1 MPRDHHGVDGA
12 GGNDVMCNQTKRRA
26 AAAALLASLALLF
39 SLAGP
44 VAASDQVPFRG
55 SLDGTVT
62 VTPLAPPMA
71 SVLITGTGDATQL
84 GRFTVEVPHLVNQA
98 TRVGVGSYLFTAA
111 NGDTLTAD
119 FRGQAALVAPGVLSV
134 TETAV
139 IIGGTGRFAGATG
152 EFTAERTFVLAS
164 GVTSG
169 SLSGTISS
177 PGVR

>member
-1 MPRDHHGVDGA
+1 
-12 GGNDVMCNQTKRRA
+12 MCNQTKRRA

-139 IIGGTGRFAGATG
+139 ITGGTGRFAGATG

>member
-1 MPRDHHGVDGA
+1 MF
-12 GGNDVMCNQTKRRA
+12 NQTKRRA

-55 SLDGTVT
+55 SLDGTAT

-71 SVLITGTGDATQL
+71 SVLITGTGEATQL
-84 GRFTVEVPHLVNQA
+84 GRFTVDVPHLVNQA
-98 TRVGVGSYLFTAA
+98 TRVGAGSYRFTAA

-119 FRGQAALVAPGVLSV
+119 FSGQATPVAPGVLSI

-139 IIGGTGRFAGATG
+139 ITGGTGRFAGATG
-152 EFTAERTFVLAS
+152 EFTAERTFFLAS
-164 GVTSG
+164 GVVRG